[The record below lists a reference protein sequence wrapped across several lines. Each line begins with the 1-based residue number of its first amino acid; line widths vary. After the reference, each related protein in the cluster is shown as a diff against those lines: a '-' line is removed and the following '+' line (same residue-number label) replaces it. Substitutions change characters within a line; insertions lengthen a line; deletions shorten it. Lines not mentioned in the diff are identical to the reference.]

1 MVSEPLA
8 PRNADFESG
17 DWLKSIIWDADRPY
31 KDFTKVNLNLNDV
44 QMLLEVQTDARTYFT
59 SLPHYCWLAYWARI
73 LNSQLVLSTEPTEV
87 NLTLN
92 TIEREAGLD
101 PLNFSNDRE
110 YAVTKDTKK
119 KIRQTFGQLE
129 VQHAYPAQK
138 LQLPFVR

>member
-1 MVSEPLA
+1 MFA
-8 PRNADFESG
+8 
-17 DWLKSIIWDADRPY
+17 
-31 KDFTKVNLNLNDV
+31 
-44 QMLLEVQTDARTYFT
+44 
-59 SLPHYCWLAYWARI
+59 
-73 LNSQLVLSTEPTEV
+73 EPTEV
-87 NLTLN
+87 NLSLN